1 MKNVILLG
9 YKGLGANLLHL
20 SYCHQIYDKYG
31 PVTIITLCE
40 NLKEVLYNDPK
51 IAEVIFL
58 NKYYK
63 KFSDILNLS
72 KFLSSQKI
80 DNMFIFYP
88 SIRFFLASKLAKIK
102 NIKCY
107 PFFSKKNLHLVKAA
121 KKFTEKILNI
131 DNCSTETRI
140 FIDKNILDMEK
151 AHIKKNKIN
160 ITLGIGSSGPT
171 TRWGSKNYIELIN
184 RLNKKNNFFFFLLC
198 GPNEKNIADEIL
210 KQTDPDSCLSLHSK
224 KISEIVPLI
233 SLTSVYIG
241 NDSFGHH
248 ITSQCGIPSIIIML
262 DTPRAYT
269 DYSLKQLRV
278 LPEGVKD
285 DDITHDSN
293 FSPDSISV
301 EKVIDAAN
309 SILKL

>member
-20 SYCHQIYDKYG
+20 SYCHQISDKYG
-31 PVTIITLCE
+31 PVTIITLCK
-40 NLKEVLYNDPK
+40 NLEEVLYNDPK
-51 IAEVIFL
+51 IADVIFL
-58 NKYYK
+58 EKYYK

-72 KFLSSQKI
+72 KFLATLKI
-80 DNMFIFYP
+80 DNIFIFYP
-88 SIRFFLASKLAKIK
+88 SIRYFLASKLAKIK
-102 NIKCY
+102 NINCY

-121 KKFTEKILNI
+121 KKFTQKILNI
-131 DNCSTETRI
+131 DNCPTETKI
-140 FIDKNILDMEK
+140 YINKNVLDREK
-151 AHIKKNKIN
+151 TNIKKDKIN
-160 ITLGIGSSGPT
+160 VTLGVGSSGPT

-198 GPNEKNIADEIL
+198 GPSEKNIADEIL
-210 KQTDPDSCLSLHSK
+210 KQIDPDSCLSLHSK

-233 SLTSVYIG
+233 SQTNMYIG

-248 ITSQCGIPSIIIML
+248 ITSQCGIPSIVIML
-262 DTPRAYT
+262 DTPKAYT
-269 DYSLKQLRV
+269 DYSVKQLRV
-278 LPEGVKD
+278 LPEGIKEN
-285 DDITHDSN
+285 DITHDSN

-301 EKVIDAAN
+301 EKVIDRAN